1 MAISCRFSFFV
12 ALDFLSL
19 KNGNFIMNRQRD
31 KKNEHTY
38 KRQLFSD
45 RVGDFETKLQLES

>member
-1 MAISCRFSFFV
+1 
-12 ALDFLSL
+12 
-19 KNGNFIMNRQRD
+19 MNRQRD